1 MLRMARKSDS
11 PDVAQLLSLIKV
23 KSDGKRVNAELTVSR
38 ERASEMMRAKF
49 ESGPVNPPK

>member
-1 MLRMARKSDS
+1 MRTADVDS

-49 ESGPVNPPK
+49 EAGPVTPPK